1 MKVICTITIQM
12 LLFQGSVKIRMNQ
25 QTVVPRLPYNA
36 ILSAYVISI
45 SSSLVRLF
53 QSKFLAVSEFNIRTT
68 WWIPNKFNFF
78 FLFFFLLFFQTI
90 LASAF
95 VKKDYD
101 KATTIASRVLQVC
114 KYFDTSLPFFGSS
127 TFSLFSSFLNCLWFY
142 TQLSVV
148 LGLVLTVNLLVGL
161 PFSSRL
167 FTKDLKVLQ
176 LIGVGIPVLFSNFPQ
191 TTHTMFYHKCR
202 VYIISELNCPFCWL
216 VYCSN
221 STY

>member
-1 MKVICTITIQM
+1 MLSSQLM
-12 LLFQGSVKIRMNQ
+12 LFLFHHLLFGCSNQ
-25 QTVVPRLPYNA
+25 NFWPC
-36 ILSAYVISI
+36 LS
-45 SSSLVRLF
+45 LTFELHGGF
-53 QSKFLAVSEFNIRTT
+53 QINST
-68 WWIPNKFNFF
+68 FF
-78 FLFFFLLFFQTI
+78 FFFFFLFFQTI

>member
-1 MKVICTITIQM
+1 MLSSQLM
-12 LLFQGSVKIRMNQ
+12 LFPFHHLLFGCSNQ
-25 QTVVPRLPYNA
+25 NFLPC
-36 ILSAYVISI
+36 LSLTFNLHSG
-45 SSSLVRLF
+45 F
-53 QSKFLAVSEFNIRTT
+53 QINST
-68 WWIPNKFNFF
+68 FF
-78 FLFFFLLFFQTI
+78 FFFFFLFFQTI